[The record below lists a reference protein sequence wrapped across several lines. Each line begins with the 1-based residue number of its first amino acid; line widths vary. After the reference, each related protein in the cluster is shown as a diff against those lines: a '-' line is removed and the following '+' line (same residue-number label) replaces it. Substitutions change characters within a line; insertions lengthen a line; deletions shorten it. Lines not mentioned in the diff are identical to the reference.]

1 MNAMI
6 SKSIILH
13 VRSEDHGS
21 KDEGNEGAN
30 EYN

>member
-13 VRSEDHGS
+13 VGSEDHGS
-21 KDEGNEGAN
+21 KDDGNEGTN